1 MIKQICEQYVQQEL
15 ALFVR
20 ESQMDCPMIGEFETK
35 IHAIHLAC
43 ANPDFGLPISPN
55 TTKAYADPDFGL
67 PISPNTTKAY
77 ADPDFGLPIRMNL
90 PNTTKELNILA
101 EYVDYIHECVI
112 FILINGDTYPIEY
125 RVGCYE
131 VHHLNK
137 IFGLVIQFNIIVCEH
152 PKVIQRDLKRIL
164 ANLETVV

>member
-43 ANPDFGLPISPN
+43 AN
-55 TTKAYADPDFGL
+55 PDFGL